1 MALAL
6 ECQGND
12 KSFYT
17 YCNKKTTYYSRV
29 NGKTE
34 YRNTPQQGN
43 NYLPAQP
50 LMSRRL
56 KDIIP
61 TADHQLT
68 PQVASP
74 SLVYE
79 NRRQKTKINASVQQE
94 GLTAPQ
100 RVFTRGKCVC

>member
-29 NGKTE
+29 NGKAE
-34 YRNTPQQGN
+34 YRNTPQQGY
-43 NYLPAQP
+43 NYLPAQR

-79 NRRQKTKINASVQQE
+79 NIEDRRRRSM
-94 GLTAPQ
+94 PQ
-100 RVFTRGKCVC
+100 YNKRVSQPLKEFS